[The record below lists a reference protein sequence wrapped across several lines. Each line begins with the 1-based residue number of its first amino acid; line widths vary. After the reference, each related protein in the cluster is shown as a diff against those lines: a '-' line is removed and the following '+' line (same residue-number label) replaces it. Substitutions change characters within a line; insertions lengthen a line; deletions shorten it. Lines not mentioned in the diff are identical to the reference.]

1 MELDCQPNQWLQM
14 VEICFCES
22 QPRRLRH
29 IGNVLLGTGM
39 QRIGAASITTR
50 AEALD
55 LLSRVL
61 TSGTIWLGIGS
72 LIAFFVRLFS
82 TTLHAG
88 NGSTNLACKPD
99 ARPPTRR
106 ALSVSTGEPI
116 ELFVGDVTEYDFPIP

>member
-1 MELDCQPNQWLQM
+1 M
-14 VEICFCES
+14 
-22 QPRRLRH
+22 RRVRQGAGPPVIFGPL
-29 IGNVLLGTGM
+29 GNVLLGKGM
-39 QRIGAASITTR
+39 QRIGAASITTT
-50 AEALD
+50 AKALE

-61 TSGTIWLGIGS
+61 TPGTIWLGIGS

-82 TTLHAG
+82 TSLHAG

-99 ARPPTRR
+99 ARPPTCR